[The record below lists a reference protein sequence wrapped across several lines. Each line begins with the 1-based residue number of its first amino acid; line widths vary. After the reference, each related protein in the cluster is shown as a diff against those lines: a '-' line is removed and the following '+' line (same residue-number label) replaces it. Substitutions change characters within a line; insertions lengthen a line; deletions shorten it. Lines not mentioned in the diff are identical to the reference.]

1 MKKTLLGT
9 ALLFALAQALPMDA
23 QKQVRLTFNRAGGT
37 AVSNV
42 TVKVTDESGNA
53 INGVTATLQSIK
65 QGTGTDADAAT
76 TDVALKSGGKLDT
89 HTEILCANYTN
100 KELDS
105 RFAEFTFKISGLSD
119 FSLNHSDLQIAS
131 MNGSGDFQYNNLPRK
146 CDVRVWN
153 NEDKST
159 LIASIDGI
167 VTDKNA
173 SKEDKVNPT
182 DKDTGK
188 DNTIDWEI
196 KASTTTPA
204 TTDQILVVRLAK
216 SSDNKGCFF
225 GLKQITL
232 YNGYRF
238 ATTATS
244 NIANVATFSASSP
257 VTFSSDATA
266 YIAINSDNKQVTLSP
281 LNGALAAGK
290 GAIVSK
296 ATTGDI
302 YAYVSTETTDS
313 RNNLLVGS
321 SDATKELT
329 DGNYYIFNKKDNDA
343 VFSPLDNAASTT
355 LAANKAA
362 LKTTTTGG
370 QALTLDFGSVTGINT
385 VTTAMPA
392 TNATFDLS
400 GRKVSGKLP
409 AGLYIKN
416 GKKLLIK

>member
-9 ALLFALAQALPMDA
+9 ALLLALAQALPMDA

-42 TVKVTDESGNA
+42 TVNVTDESGNA
-53 INGVTATLQSIK
+53 IDGVTATLQSIK
-65 QGTGTDADAAT
+65 QGTGTDANAAA
-76 TDVALKSGGKLDT
+76 TDVALLSGMELNT
-89 HTEILCANYTN
+89 HTEILCANYN
-100 KELDS
+100 NVKNS
-105 RFAEFTFKISGLSD
+105 FAEFTFKISGLSD
-119 FSLNHSDLQIAS
+119 FSLNHSDLQISA
-131 MNGSGDFQYNNLPRK
+131 MNLNGRFQNSKDQRY
-146 CDVRVWN
+146 CDVRVWG
-153 NEDKST
+153 NENKNT
-159 LIASIDGI
+159 LIASVDGI
-167 VTDKNA
+167 LADKLGG
-173 SKEDKVNPT
+173 SYTV
-182 DKDTGK
+182 

-196 KASTTTPA
+196 KGEA
-204 TTDQILVVRLAK
+204 TTQAATDQYLVVRMAK
-216 SSDNKGCFF
+216 SSNSNGCYF

-238 ATTATS
+238 ATTTTS
-244 NIANVATFSASSP
+244 NIDNVATFSASKP

-281 LNGALAAGK
+281 LNGALAAGQ

-302 YAYVSTETTDS
+302 YAYVSTEATDS
-313 RNNLLVGS
+313 RNNQLVGS
-321 SDATKELT
+321 GDATKELT
-329 DGNYYIFNKKDNDA
+329 DDNYYIFNKQGNDA
-343 VFSPLDNAASTT
+343 VFSPLDNAVSTT

>member
-65 QGTGTDADAAT
+65 QGTGTDADAAA
-76 TDVALKSGGKLDT
+76 TDVALKSGGKLNT
-89 HTEILCANYTN
+89 HTEILCANYN
-100 KELDS
+100 NNGLDS
-105 RFAEFTFKISGLSD
+105 RFAEFTFKISGLSN
-119 FSLNHSDLQIAS
+119 FSLNHSDLQIAA
-131 MNGSGDFQYNNLPRK
+131 MNSGGDFQYDPKSRK

-173 SKEDKVNPT
+173 SEESKQ
-182 DKDTGK
+182 TGK

-204 TTDQILVVRLAK
+204 TTEQILVVRLAK

-238 ATTATS
+238 ATTTTS
-244 NIANVATFSASSP
+244 NIDNVATFSASSP

-281 LNGALAAGK
+281 LNGALAAGQ

-302 YAYVSTETTDS
+302 YAYVSTEATDS
-313 RNNLLVGS
+313 RNNQLVGGG
-321 SDATKELT
+321 DYAMDLT
-329 DGNYYIFNKKDNDA
+329 DGNYYIFNKQGEDA
-343 VFSPLDNAASTT
+343 VFSPLNSTNTT

-362 LKTTTTGG
+362 LKTTTAGG

-385 VTTAMPA
+385 TATAMPA
-392 TNATFDLS
+392 TNAIFDLS

-416 GKKLLIK
+416 GKKFIIK

>member
-9 ALLFALAQALPMDA
+9 ALLLALAQALPMDA

-53 INGVTATLQSIK
+53 IDGVTATLQSIK
-65 QGTGTDADAAT
+65 QGTGTETSAAA
-76 TDVALKSGGKLDT
+76 TDVALLSGMELNT
-89 HTEILCANYTN
+89 HTEILCANYDN
-100 KELDS
+100 VKNS
-105 RFAEFTFKISGLSD
+105 FAEFTFKISGLNN
-119 FSLNHSDLQIAS
+119 FSLNHSDLQIAA
-131 MNGSGDFQYNNLPRK
+131 MNLYGRFQNSKDQRY
-146 CDVRVWN
+146 CDVRVWG
-153 NEDKST
+153 NENKST
-159 LIASIDGI
+159 LLASVDGI
-167 VTDKNA
+167 LVDKLGG
-173 SKEDKVNPT
+173 DYVR
-182 DKDTGK
+182 

-196 KASTTTPA
+196 KGNTTTPA
-204 TTDQILVVRLAK
+204 ATDQYIVVRMAK
-216 SSDNKGCFF
+216 SDRSQGCYF

-244 NIANVATFSASSP
+244 NIDNVATFSASNP

-281 LNGALAAGK
+281 LNGALAAGQ

-302 YAYVSTETTDS
+302 YAYVSTEATDS
-313 RNNLLVGS
+313 RNNQLVGS
-321 SDATKELT
+321 GDEATDLT
-329 DGNYYIFNKKDNDA
+329 DGNHYIFNLKDGAA
-343 VFSPLDNAASTT
+343 VFSPLDNAASTK

-385 VTTAMPA
+385 TTTAMPV

>member
-42 TVKVTDESGNA
+42 TVNVTDESGNA

-65 QGTGTDADAAT
+65 QGTGTDADAAA
-76 TDVALKSGGKLDT
+76 TDVALKSGGKLNT
-89 HTEILCANYTN
+89 HTEILCANYN
-100 KELDS
+100 NNGLDS
-105 RFAEFTFKISGLSD
+105 RFAEFTFKISGLSN
-119 FSLNHSDLQIAS
+119 FSLNHSDLQIAA
-131 MNGSGDFQYNNLPRK
+131 MNSGGDFQYDPKSRK

-173 SKEDKVNPT
+173 SEESKQ
-182 DKDTGK
+182 TGK

-204 TTDQILVVRLAK
+204 TTEQILVVRLAK

-238 ATTATS
+238 ATTTTS

-302 YAYVSTETTDS
+302 YAYVSAEATDS
-313 RNNLLVGS
+313 RNNQLVGS
-321 SDATKELT
+321 GDATKELT
-329 DGNYYIFNKKDNDA
+329 DGNYYIFNKQGEDA
-343 VFSPLDNAASTT
+343 VFSPLNNTNTT

-362 LKTTTTGG
+362 LKTTTIGG

-385 VTTAMPA
+385 ATTAMPA

-400 GRKVSGKLP
+400 GRKVSGNLP

>member
-42 TVKVTDESGNA
+42 TVNVTDESGNA

-76 TDVALKSGGKLDT
+76 TDVALLSGEQLNT
-89 HTEILCANYTN
+89 HTEILCANYSN
-100 KELDS
+100 VEKC
-105 RFAEFTFKISGLSD
+105 FAEFTFKISGLNN
-119 FSLNHSDLQIAS
+119 FSLNHSDLQISALQYQ
-131 MNGSGDFQYNNLPRK
+131 GKFQNSKDQRY
-146 CDVRVWN
+146 CDVRVWG
-153 NEDKST
+153 NENKST
-159 LIASIDGI
+159 LIASADGI
-167 VTDKNA
+167 LAVKLG
-173 SKEDKVNPT
+173 
-182 DKDTGK
+182 GK
-188 DNTIDWEI
+188 YEVDNTIDWEI
-196 KASTTTPA
+196 KGNTTTQA
-204 TTDQILVVRLAK
+204 TTDQYIVVRMAK
-216 SSDNKGCFF
+216 SDGSQGCYF

-244 NIANVATFSASSP
+244 NIDNVATFSASNP

-266 YIAINSDNKQVTLSP
+266 YIAINSNNTQVTLSP
-281 LNGALAAGK
+281 LNGALAAGQ

-302 YAYVSTETTDS
+302 YAYVSTEATDS
-313 RNNLLVGS
+313 RNNQLVGS
-321 SDATKELT
+321 GDATKELT
-329 DGNYYIFNKKDNDA
+329 DGNYYIFNKKGEDA
-343 VFSPLDNAASTT
+343 VFSPLDKSASTT

-362 LKTTTTGG
+362 LKTATPGG

-385 VTTAMPA
+385 ATTAMPA
-392 TNATFDLS
+392 TNTTFDLS
-400 GRKVSGKLP
+400 GRKVSGNLP

>member
-42 TVKVTDESGNA
+42 TVNVTDESGNA

-65 QGTGTDADAAT
+65 EGTGTDASAT
-76 TDVALKSGGKLDT
+76 ATNVALLSGMELNT
-89 HTEILCANYTN
+89 HTEILCANYKN
-100 KELDS
+100 VKNS
-105 RFAEFTFKISGLSD
+105 FAEFTFKISGLNN
-119 FSLNHSDLQIAS
+119 FSLNHSDLQIAA
-131 MNGSGDFQYNNLPRK
+131 MNLNGRFQNSKDQRY
-146 CDVRVWN
+146 CDVRVWG
-153 NEDKST
+153 NENKST

-167 VTDKNA
+167 LVDKLGG
-173 SKEDKVNPT
+173 SYTV
-182 DKDTGK
+182 

-196 KASTTTPA
+196 KGEA
-204 TTDQILVVRLAK
+204 TTQAATDQYLVVRMAK
-216 SSDNKGCFF
+216 SSNSNGCFF

-244 NIANVATFSASSP
+244 NIDNVATFSASSP

-266 YIAINSDNKQVTLSP
+266 YIAINSDNTQVTLSP
-281 LNGALAAGK
+281 LNGALAAGQ

-302 YAYVSTETTDS
+302 YAYVSTEATDS
-313 RNNLLVGS
+313 RNNQLVGS
-321 SDATKELT
+321 GDATKDLT
-329 DGNYYIFNKKDNDA
+329 DGNYYIFNKKGEEA
-343 VFSPLDNAASTT
+343 VFSPLNNTNTT

-370 QALTLDFGSVTGINT
+370 HALTLDFGSVTGINT
-385 VTTAMPA
+385 ATIAMPA

-400 GRKVSGKLP
+400 GRKVSGNLP

>member
-42 TVKVTDESGNA
+42 TVNVTDESGNA
-53 INGVTATLQSIK
+53 IDGVTATLQSIK
-65 QGTGTDADAAT
+65 QGTGTDANAAA
-76 TDVALKSGGKLDT
+76 TDVALLSGMELNT
-89 HTEILCANYTN
+89 HTEILCANYN
-100 KELDS
+100 NVKNS
-105 RFAEFTFKISGLSD
+105 FAEFTFKISGLSD
-119 FSLNHSDLQIAS
+119 FSLNHSDLQISA
-131 MNGSGDFQYNNLPRK
+131 MNLNGRFQNSKDQRY
-146 CDVRVWN
+146 CDVRVWG
-153 NEDKST
+153 NENKNT
-159 LIASIDGI
+159 LIASVDGI
-167 VTDKNA
+167 LADKLGG
-173 SKEDKVNPT
+173 SYTV
-182 DKDTGK
+182 

-196 KASTTTPA
+196 KGEA
-204 TTDQILVVRLAK
+204 TTQAATDQYLVVRMAK
-216 SSDNKGCFF
+216 SSNSNGCYF

-238 ATTATS
+238 ATTTTS
-244 NIANVATFSASSP
+244 NIANVATFSASNP

-281 LNGALAAGK
+281 LNGALAAGQ

-302 YAYVSTETTDS
+302 YAYVSTEATDS
-313 RNNLLVGS
+313 RNNQLVGGG
-321 SDATKELT
+321 DATKELT
-329 DGNYYIFNKKDNDA
+329 DGNYYIFNKKGDDA
-343 VFSPLDNAASTT
+343 VFSPLNNTSTT

-362 LKTTTTGG
+362 LKTATTGG

>member
-42 TVKVTDESGNA
+42 TVNVTDESGNA

-65 QGTGTDADAAT
+65 QGTGTDATAT
-76 TDVALKSGGKLDT
+76 ATDVALKSGEQLNK
-89 HTEILCANYTN
+89 HPEILCASYSNGKN
-100 KELDS
+100 A
-105 RFAEFTFKISGLSD
+105 FAEFTFKISGLSD
-119 FSLNHSDLQIAS
+119 FSLNHSDLQISA
-131 MNGSGDFQYNNLPRK
+131 MNKDGKFQNSKDERY
-146 CDVRVWN
+146 CDVRVWG
-153 NEDKST
+153 NENKRT
-159 LIASIDGI
+159 LIASVDGI
-167 VTDKNA
+167 LADKLGGNY
-173 SKEDKVNPT
+173 EV
-182 DKDTGK
+182 

-196 KASTTTPA
+196 KTTTTTQA
-204 TTDQILVVRLAK
+204 TTDQYIVVRMAK
-216 SSDNKGCFF
+216 NDRNTGCFF

-257 VTFSSDATA
+257 VTFSSNATA
-266 YIAINSDNKQVTLSP
+266 YIAINSNDTQVTLSP
-281 LNGALAAGK
+281 LNGALAAGQ

-302 YAYVSTETTDS
+302 YAYVSTEATDS
-313 RNNLLVGS
+313 RNNQLVGS
-321 SDATKELT
+321 GDATKELT
-329 DGNYYIFNKKDNDA
+329 DGNYYIFNKQGNDA
-343 VFSPLDNAASTT
+343 VFSPLDNAVSTT

>member
-53 INGVTATLQSIK
+53 IDGVTATLQSIK
-65 QGTGTDADAAT
+65 QGTGTNANAT
-76 TDVALKSGGKLDT
+76 ATDVALKSGGQLDT
-89 HTEILCANYTN
+89 HAEILCADYFNTTKDN
-100 KELDS
+100 S
-105 RFAEFTFKISGLSD
+105 FSEFTFKISGLSD
-119 FSLNHSDLQIAS
+119 FSLNHSDLQISALNS
-131 MNGSGDFQYNNLPRK
+131 SSKFQYNANNNRK
-146 CDVRVWN
+146 CDVRVWGD
-153 NEDKST
+153 ESKST
-159 LIASIDGI
+159 LITSIDGI
-167 VTDKNA
+167 AADQEA
-173 SKEDKVNPT
+173 SSET
-182 DKDTGK
+182 K

-196 KASTTTPA
+196 KGNTATQTTTN
-204 TTDQILVVRLAK
+204 QYLVVRLAR
-216 SSDNKGCFF
+216 STGSNGCYF

-244 NIANVATFSASSP
+244 NIDNVATFSASSP

-302 YAYVSTETTDS
+302 YAYVSTEATDS
-313 RNNLLVGS
+313 RNNQLVGS
-321 SDATKELT
+321 GDATKELT
-329 DGNYYIFNKKDNDA
+329 DGNYYILTSQAKRPYSRHSTNRPAPRLLPTRRLSKPLQLA
-343 VFSPLDNAASTT
+343 VRL
-355 LAANKAA
+355 
-362 LKTTTTGG
+362 
-370 QALTLDFGSVTGINT
+370 
-385 VTTAMPA
+385 
-392 TNATFDLS
+392 
-400 GRKVSGKLP
+400 
-409 AGLYIKN
+409 
-416 GKKLLIK
+416 

>member
-65 QGTGTDADAAT
+65 QGTGTDADAAA
-76 TDVALKSGGKLDT
+76 TDVALKSGGKLNT
-89 HTEILCANYTN
+89 HTEILCANYN
-100 KELDS
+100 NNGLDS
-105 RFAEFTFKISGLSD
+105 RFAEFTFKISGLSN
-119 FSLNHSDLQIAS
+119 FSLNHSDLQIAA
-131 MNGSGDFQYNNLPRK
+131 MNSGGDFQYDPKSRK

-173 SKEDKVNPT
+173 SEESKQ
-182 DKDTGK
+182 TGK

-196 KASTTTPA
+196 KANTTTP
-204 TTDQILVVRLAK
+204 TTTEQILVVRLAK

-238 ATTATS
+238 ATTTTS

-302 YAYVSTETTDS
+302 YAYVSTEATDS
-313 RNNLLVGS
+313 RNNQLVGS
-321 SDATKELT
+321 GDATKDLT
-329 DGNYYIFNKKDNDA
+329 DGNYYIFNKQGEEA
-343 VFSPLDNAASTT
+343 VFSPLKESASTT

-362 LKTTTTGG
+362 LKTATPGG

-385 VTTAMPA
+385 ATTAMPA

>member
-42 TVKVTDESGNA
+42 TVNVTDESGNA
-53 INGVTATLQSIK
+53 IDGVTATLQSIK
-65 QGTGTDADAAT
+65 QGTGTDANAT
-76 TDVALKSGGKLDT
+76 ATDVALKSGGQLDT
-89 HTEILCANYTN
+89 HSEVLCANYN
-100 KELDS
+100 NNGLDR

-119 FSLNHSDLQIAS
+119 FSLNHSDLQIAA
-131 MNGSGDFQYNNLPRK
+131 MNSGGNFQYNNLPRK
-146 CDVRVWN
+146 CDVRVWGD
-153 NEDKST
+153 EDKST
-159 LIASIDGI
+159 LIASTDGI
-167 VTDKNA
+167 ITDKNA
-173 SKEDKVNPT
+173 SNETV
-182 DKDTGK
+182 

-204 TTDQILVVRLAK
+204 TTDQYLVVRLAK

-238 ATTATS
+238 ATTTTS
-244 NIANVATFSASSP
+244 NIDNVATFSASSP

-266 YIAINSDNKQVTLSP
+266 YIAINSNDTQVTLSP
-281 LNGALAAGK
+281 LNGALAAGQ

-302 YAYVSTETTDS
+302 YAYVSTEATDS
-313 RNNLLVGS
+313 RNNQLVGS
-321 SDATKELT
+321 GDATKELT
-329 DGNYYIFNKKDNDA
+329 DGNYYIFNKQGEEA
-343 VFSPLDNAASTT
+343 VFSPLDKSASTT

-362 LKTTTTGG
+362 LKTATTGG

-400 GRKVSGKLP
+400 GRKVSGNLP

>member
-42 TVKVTDESGNA
+42 TVNVTDESGNA

-65 QGTGTDADAAT
+65 QGTGTDAGAT
-76 TDVALKSGGKLDT
+76 ATNVALKPGNQLDA
-89 HTEILCANYTN
+89 HTEILCADYNN
-100 KELDS
+100 NGLDS
-105 RFAEFTFKISGLSD
+105 RFAEFTFKISGLND
-119 FSLNHSDLQIAS
+119 FSLNHSDLQIAAL
-131 MNGSGDFQYNNLPRK
+131 NKGGNFQYDKGSRK

-173 SKEDKVNPT
+173 SNET
-182 DKDTGK
+182 K

-196 KASTTTPA
+196 KANTTTPA
-204 TTDQILVVRLAK
+204 TTEQILVVRLAK

-266 YIAINSDNKQVTLSP
+266 YIAINSNDTQVTLSP
-281 LNGALAAGK
+281 LNGALAAGQ

-302 YAYVSTETTDS
+302 YAYVSAETTDS
-313 RNNLLVGS
+313 RNNQLVGGG
-321 SDATKELT
+321 DATKELT
-329 DGNYYIFNKKDNDA
+329 DGNYYIFNKKGNDA
-343 VFSPLDNAASTT
+343 VFSPLNNTSTT

-362 LKTTTTGG
+362 LKTATPGG

-385 VTTAMPA
+385 TTTAMPA

>member
-42 TVKVTDESGNA
+42 TVNVTDESGNA

-76 TDVALKSGGKLDT
+76 TDVALLSGEQLNT
-89 HTEILCANYTN
+89 HTEILCANYSN
-100 KELDS
+100 VEKC
-105 RFAEFTFKISGLSD
+105 FAEFTFKISGLNN
-119 FSLNHSDLQIAS
+119 FSLNHSDLQISALQYQG
-131 MNGSGDFQYNNLPRK
+131 NFQNSKDQRY
-146 CDVRVWN
+146 CDVRVWG
-153 NEDKST
+153 NENKST
-159 LIASIDGI
+159 LIASADGI
-167 VTDKNA
+167 LAVKLG
-173 SKEDKVNPT
+173 
-182 DKDTGK
+182 GK
-188 DNTIDWEI
+188 YEVDNTIDWEI
-196 KASTTTPA
+196 KGNTTTQA
-204 TTDQILVVRLAK
+204 TTDQYIVVRMAK
-216 SSDNKGCFF
+216 SDRSQGCYF

-321 SDATKELT
+321 GDATKELT
-329 DGNYYIFNKKDNDA
+329 DGNYYIFNKQGDDA
-343 VFSPLDNAASTT
+343 VFSPLNNTASTT
-355 LAANKAA
+355 LAANKAV
-362 LKTTTTGG
+362 LKTATPGG

-400 GRKVSGKLP
+400 GRKVNGKLP

>member
-53 INGVTATLQSIK
+53 IDGVTATLQSIK
-65 QGTGTDADAAT
+65 QGTGTETSAAA
-76 TDVALKSGGKLDT
+76 TDVALLSGMELNT
-89 HTEILCANYTN
+89 HTEILCANYDN
-100 KELDS
+100 VKNS
-105 RFAEFTFKISGLSD
+105 FAEFTFKISGLNN
-119 FSLNHSDLQIAS
+119 FSLNHSDLQIAA
-131 MNGSGDFQYNNLPRK
+131 MNLYGRFQNSKGERY
-146 CDVRVWN
+146 CDVRVWG
-153 NEDKST
+153 NENKST
-159 LIASIDGI
+159 LIASTDGI
-167 VTDKNA
+167 LVDKLGG
-173 SKEDKVNPT
+173 SYTV
-182 DKDTGK
+182 

-196 KASTTTPA
+196 KGEA
-204 TTDQILVVRLAK
+204 TTQAATDQYLVVRMAK
-216 SSDNKGCFF
+216 SSNSNGCFF

-232 YNGYRF
+232 YNGYRI

-244 NIANVATFSASSP
+244 NIDNVATFSASNP

-266 YIAINSDNKQVTLSP
+266 YIAINSNDTRVTLSP
-281 LNGALAAGK
+281 LNGALAAGQ

-302 YAYVSTETTDS
+302 YAYVSTEATDS
-313 RNNLLVGS
+313 RNNQLVGGG
-321 SDATKELT
+321 DYNMDLT
-329 DGNYYIFNKKDNDA
+329 DGNYYIFNKQGNDA
-343 VFSPLDNAASTT
+343 VFSPLNNTSTT

-362 LKTTTTGG
+362 LKTATPGG

-385 VTTAMPA
+385 ATTAMPA

-400 GRKVSGKLP
+400 GRKASGKLP

>member
-1 MKKTLLGT
+1 MKKTLFGT
-9 ALLFALAQALPMDA
+9 AMLFALAQALPMDA

-53 INGVTATLQSIK
+53 IDGVTATLQSIK
-65 QGTGTDADAAT
+65 QGTGTNANAT
-76 TDVALKSGGKLDT
+76 ATDVALKSGGQLDT
-89 HTEILCANYTN
+89 HAEILCADYFNTTKDN
-100 KELDS
+100 S
-105 RFAEFTFKISGLSD
+105 FSEFTFKISGLSD
-119 FSLNHSDLQIAS
+119 FSLNHSDLQISALNS
-131 MNGSGDFQYNNLPRK
+131 SSKFQYNANNNRK
-146 CDVRVWN
+146 CDVRVWGD
-153 NEDKST
+153 ESKST
-159 LIASIDGI
+159 LITSIDGI
-167 VTDKNA
+167 AADQEA
-173 SKEDKVNPT
+173 SSET
-182 DKDTGK
+182 K

-196 KASTTTPA
+196 KGNTATQTTTN
-204 TTDQILVVRLAK
+204 QYLVVRLAR
-216 SSDNKGCFF
+216 STGSNGCYF

-232 YNGYRF
+232 YNGYRI

-244 NIANVATFSASSP
+244 NIDNVATFSASNP

-266 YIAINSDNKQVTLSP
+266 YIAINSNDTRVTLSP
-281 LNGALAAGK
+281 LNGALAAGQ

-313 RNNLLVGS
+313 RNNLLMGS
-321 SDATKELT
+321 GDEATDLT
-329 DGNYYIFNKKDNDA
+329 DGNYYIFNLKDGAA
-343 VFSPLDNAASTT
+343 VFSPLDNAASTK

-362 LKTTTTGG
+362 LKTTTAGG

-400 GRKVSGKLP
+400 GRNVSGKLP

>member
-9 ALLFALAQALPMDA
+9 ALLLALAQALPMDA

-42 TVKVTDESGNA
+42 TVNVTDESGNP
-53 INGVTATLQSIK
+53 IDGVTATLQSIK
-65 QGTGTDADAAT
+65 QGTGTDAGAT
-76 TDVALKSGGKLDT
+76 ATDVALKSGGKLDT
-89 HTEILCANYTN
+89 HTEILCANYN
-100 KELDS
+100 NSLQKS
-105 RFAEFTFKISGLSD
+105 FAEFTFKISGLSD
-119 FSLNHSDLQIAS
+119 FSLNHSDLQIAA

-173 SKEDKVNPT
+173 SEESKGI
-182 DKDTGK
+182 GK

-196 KASTTTPA
+196 KANTTTPA
-204 TTDQILVVRLAK
+204 TTEQILVVRLAK

-244 NIANVATFSASSP
+244 NIDNVATFSASSP

-281 LNGALAAGK
+281 LNGALAAK
-290 GAIVSK
+290 QGAIVSK

-302 YAYVSTETTDS
+302 YAYVSTEATDS
-313 RNNLLVGS
+313 RNNQLVGGGD
-321 SDATKELT
+321 DAMDLT
-329 DGNYYIFNKKDNDA
+329 DGNYYIFNKKGEDA
-343 VFSPLDNAASTT
+343 VFSPLNKTANTK

-362 LKTTTTGG
+362 LKTATTGV

-385 VTTAMPA
+385 TTTAMPA

-416 GKKLLIK
+416 GKKFIIK

>member
-76 TDVALKSGGKLDT
+76 TDVALKSGGQLDT
-89 HTEILCANYTN
+89 HSEVLCANYN
-100 KELDS
+100 NNGLDR

-119 FSLNHSDLQIAS
+119 FSLNHSDLQIAA
-131 MNGSGDFQYNNLPRK
+131 MNSGGNFQYNNLPRK
-146 CDVRVWN
+146 CDVRVWGD
-153 NEDKST
+153 EDKST
-159 LIASIDGI
+159 LIASTDGI

-173 SKEDKVNPT
+173 SNETV
-182 DKDTGK
+182 

-204 TTDQILVVRLAK
+204 TTEQILVVRLAK

-238 ATTATS
+238 ATTTTS
-244 NIANVATFSASSP
+244 NIDNVATFSASSP

-281 LNGALAAGK
+281 LNGALAAGQ

-302 YAYVSTETTDS
+302 YAYVSTEATDS

-321 SDATKELT
+321 GDATKELT
-329 DGNYYIFNKKDNDA
+329 DGNYYIFNKQGEEA
-343 VFSPLDNAASTT
+343 VFSPLSNTASTT
-355 LAANKAA
+355 LAANKAV
-362 LKTTTTGG
+362 LKTATPGG

-385 VTTAMPA
+385 ATTAMPA

-416 GKKLLIK
+416 GKKFIIK

>member
-65 QGTGTDADAAT
+65 QGTGTDADAAA
-76 TDVALKSGGKLDT
+76 TDVALKSGEQLNK
-89 HTEILCANYTN
+89 HPEILCASYSNGKN
-100 KELDS
+100 A
-105 RFAEFTFKISGLSD
+105 FAEFTFKISGLSD
-119 FSLNHSDLQIAS
+119 FSLNHSDLQISA
-131 MNGSGDFQYNNLPRK
+131 MNKDGKFQNSKDERY
-146 CDVRVWN
+146 CDVRVWG
-153 NEDKST
+153 NENKRT
-159 LIASIDGI
+159 LIASVDGI
-167 VTDKNA
+167 LADKLGGNY
-173 SKEDKVNPT
+173 EV
-182 DKDTGK
+182 

-196 KASTTTPA
+196 KTTTTTQA
-204 TTDQILVVRLAK
+204 TTDQYIVVRMAK
-216 SSDNKGCFF
+216 NDRNTGCFF

-281 LNGALAAGK
+281 LNGALAAGQ

-302 YAYVSTETTDS
+302 YAYVSTEATDS
-313 RNNLLVGS
+313 RNNQLVGGG
-321 SDATKELT
+321 DATKELT
-329 DGNYYIFNKKDNDA
+329 DGNYYIFNKKGDDA
-343 VFSPLDNAASTT
+343 VFSPLNNTSTT

-362 LKTTTTGG
+362 LKTATPGG

-385 VTTAMPA
+385 ATTAMPA

>member
-65 QGTGTDADAAT
+65 QGTGTDATAAA
-76 TDVALKSGGKLDT
+76 TDVALKSGAQLDT
-89 HTEILCANYTN
+89 HPEILCASYNN
-100 KELDS
+100 ALNS
-105 RFAEFTFKISGLSD
+105 SFAEFTFKISGLSD
-119 FSLNHSDLQIAS
+119 FSLNHSDLQIAAL
-131 MNGSGDFQYNNLPRK
+131 NGGGSFQYNNLPRK
-146 CDVRVWN
+146 CDVRVWGD
-153 NEDKST
+153 EDKNT
-159 LIASIDGI
+159 LIASTDGI

-173 SKEDKVNPT
+173 SNETV
-182 DKDTGK
+182 

-204 TTDQILVVRLAK
+204 TTEQILVVRLAK

-238 ATTATS
+238 ATTTTS

-321 SDATKELT
+321 GDATKELT

-343 VFSPLDNAASTT
+343 VFSPLNNTSTT

-362 LKTTTTGG
+362 LKTATPGG

-385 VTTAMPA
+385 ATTAMSA

>member
-42 TVKVTDESGNA
+42 TVNVTDESGNA
-53 INGVTATLQSIK
+53 IDGVTATLQSIK
-65 QGTGTDADAAT
+65 QGTGTDANAT
-76 TDVALKSGGKLDT
+76 ATDVALKSGGQLDT
-89 HTEILCANYTN
+89 HLEILCASYNN
-100 KELDS
+100 DLNS
-105 RFAEFTFKISGLSD
+105 SFAEFTFKISGLSN
-119 FSLNHSDLQIAS
+119 FSLNHSDLQIAA
-131 MNGSGDFQYNNLPRK
+131 MNRSGDFQYDPKSRK

-173 SKEDKVNPT
+173 SEESKQ
-182 DKDTGK
+182 TGK

-204 TTDQILVVRLAK
+204 TTEQILVVRLAK

-238 ATTATS
+238 ATTTTS
-244 NIANVATFSASSP
+244 NIDNVATFSASSP

-266 YIAINSDNKQVTLSP
+266 YIAINSNDTQVTLSP
-281 LNGALAAGK
+281 LNGALAAGQ

-302 YAYVSTETTDS
+302 YAYVSTEATDS
-313 RNNLLVGS
+313 RNNQLVGGG
-321 SDATKELT
+321 DATKELT
-329 DGNYYIFNKKDNDA
+329 DGNYYIFNKKGDDA
-343 VFSPLDNAASTT
+343 VFSPLNNTSTT

-362 LKTTTTGG
+362 LKTATPGG

-385 VTTAMPA
+385 ATTAMPA

-400 GRKVSGKLP
+400 GRKVSGNLP

>member
-42 TVKVTDESGNA
+42 TVNVTDESGNA

-65 QGTGTDADAAT
+65 QGTGTDANAT
-76 TDVALKSGGKLDT
+76 ATDVALKSGGQLDT
-89 HTEILCANYTN
+89 HSEVLCANYN
-100 KELDS
+100 NNGLDR

-119 FSLNHSDLQIAS
+119 FSLNHSDLQIAA
-131 MNGSGDFQYNNLPRK
+131 MNSGGNFQYDPKSRK

-173 SKEDKVNPT
+173 SNETV
-182 DKDTGK
+182 

-204 TTDQILVVRLAK
+204 TTDQYLVVRLAK

-238 ATTATS
+238 ATTTTS
-244 NIANVATFSASSP
+244 NIDNVATFSASSP

-266 YIAINSDNKQVTLSP
+266 YIAINSNDTQVTLSP
-281 LNGALAAGK
+281 LNGALAAGQ

-302 YAYVSTETTDS
+302 YAYVSTEATDS
-313 RNNLLVGS
+313 RNNQLVGS
-321 SDATKELT
+321 GDATKELT
-329 DGNYYIFNKKDNDA
+329 DGNYYIFNKQGNDA
-343 VFSPLDNAASTT
+343 VFSPLNNTNTT

-362 LKTTTTGG
+362 LKTTTPGG

-400 GRKVSGKLP
+400 GRKASGKLP

>member
-1 MKKTLLGT
+1 
-9 ALLFALAQALPMDA
+9 MDA

-65 QGTGTDADAAT
+65 QGTGTDASAAA

-89 HTEILCANYTN
+89 HTEILCANYN
-100 KELDS
+100 NSLQKS
-105 RFAEFTFKISGLSD
+105 FAEFTFKISGLSD
-119 FSLNHSDLQIAS
+119 FSLNHSDLQIAA

-173 SKEDKVNPT
+173 SEESKGI
-182 DKDTGK
+182 GK

-196 KASTTTPA
+196 KANTTTPA
-204 TTDQILVVRLAK
+204 TTEQILVVRMAK
-216 SSDNKGCFF
+216 SSDNKGCYF

-244 NIANVATFSASSP
+244 NIDNVATFSASNP

-266 YIAINSDNKQVTLSP
+266 YIAINSNDTQVTLSP
-281 LNGALAAGK
+281 LNGALAAGQ

-302 YAYVSTETTDS
+302 YAYVSTEATDK
-313 RNNLLVGS
+313 RNNQLVGS
-321 SDATKELT
+321 GDATKELT
-329 DGNYYIFNKKDNDA
+329 DDNYYIFNKKGDDA
-343 VFSPLDNAASTT
+343 VFSPLNNTNTT

-362 LKTTTTGG
+362 LKTTTAGG

-385 VTTAMPA
+385 ATTAMSA

-400 GRKVSGKLP
+400 GRKASGKLP

>member
-65 QGTGTDADAAT
+65 QGTGTDANAT
-76 TDVALKSGGKLDT
+76 ATDVALKSGGKLDT
-89 HTEILCANYTN
+89 HSEILCANYN
-100 KELDS
+100 NALNS
-105 RFAEFTFKISGLSD
+105 SFAEFTFKISGLSN
-119 FSLNHSDLQIAS
+119 FSLNHSDLQISA
-131 MNGSGDFQYNNLPRK
+131 MNGGGDFQYNNLPRK

-153 NEDKST
+153 NEGKST

-173 SKEDKVNPT
+173 SEESKGSK
-182 DKDTGK
+182 TGK

-204 TTDQILVVRLAK
+204 TTEQILVVRLAK

-238 ATTATS
+238 ATTTTS
-244 NIANVATFSASSP
+244 NIDNVATFSASSP

-266 YIAINSDNKQVTLSP
+266 YIAINSNDTQVTLSP
-281 LNGALAAGK
+281 LNGALAAGQ

-302 YAYVSTETTDS
+302 YAYVSAEATDS
-313 RNNLLVGS
+313 RNNQLVGS
-321 SDATKELT
+321 GDATKELT
-329 DGNYYIFNKKDNDA
+329 DGNYYIFNKPGEEA
-343 VFSPLDNAASTT
+343 VFSPLSNTNT
-355 LAANKAA
+355 KLAANKAA
-362 LKTTTTGG
+362 LKTTTVGG

-385 VTTAMPA
+385 ATTAMSA

-400 GRKVSGKLP
+400 GRKASGKLP

>member
-42 TVKVTDESGNA
+42 TVNVTDESGNA
-53 INGVTATLQSIK
+53 IDGVTATLQSIK
-65 QGTGTDADAAT
+65 QGTGTDATAT
-76 TDVALKSGGKLDT
+76 ATDVALKSGEQLNK
-89 HTEILCANYTN
+89 HPEILCASYSNGKN
-100 KELDS
+100 A
-105 RFAEFTFKISGLSD
+105 FAEFTFKISGLSD
-119 FSLNHSDLQIAS
+119 FSLNHSDLQISA
-131 MNGSGDFQYNNLPRK
+131 MNKDGKFQNSKDERY
-146 CDVRVWN
+146 CDVRVWG
-153 NEDKST
+153 NENKRT
-159 LIASIDGI
+159 LIASVDGI
-167 VTDKNA
+167 LADKLGGNY
-173 SKEDKVNPT
+173 EV
-182 DKDTGK
+182 

-196 KASTTTPA
+196 KTTTTTQA
-204 TTDQILVVRLAK
+204 TTDQYIVVRMAK
-216 SSDNKGCFF
+216 NDRNTGCFF

-244 NIANVATFSASSP
+244 NIDNVATFSASSP

-266 YIAINSDNKQVTLSP
+266 YIAINSNNTQVTLSP

-321 SDATKELT
+321 GDATKELT

-362 LKTTTTGG
+362 LKTATPGG

-385 VTTAMPA
+385 ATTAMPA

>member
-9 ALLFALAQALPMDA
+9 ALLLALAQALPMDA

-65 QGTGTDADAAT
+65 QGTGTEAGAAA
-76 TDVALKSGGKLDT
+76 TDVALNSGNELNT
-89 HTEILCANYTN
+89 HPEILCANYSN
-100 KELDS
+100 GKNS
-105 RFAEFTFKISGLSD
+105 FAEFTFKISGLSD
-119 FSLNHSDLQIAS
+119 FSLNHSDLQIAA
-131 MNGSGDFQYNNLPRK
+131 MNLNGRFQNSKGERY
-146 CDVRVWN
+146 CDVRVWG
-153 NEDKST
+153 NENKST
-159 LIASIDGI
+159 LIASTDGI
-167 VTDKNA
+167 LVDKLGG
-173 SKEDKVNPT
+173 SYTV
-182 DKDTGK
+182 

-196 KASTTTPA
+196 KGEA
-204 TTDQILVVRLAK
+204 TTQAATDQYLVVRMAK
-216 SSDNKGCFF
+216 SSNSNGCFF

-244 NIANVATFSASSP
+244 NIDNVATFSASSP

-266 YIAINSDNKQVTLSP
+266 YIAINSDNTQVTLSP
-281 LNGALAAGK
+281 LNGALAAGQ

-302 YAYVSTETTDS
+302 YAYVSTEATDS
-313 RNNLLVGS
+313 RNKQLVGS
-321 SDATKELT
+321 GDATKELT
-329 DGNYYIFNKKDNDA
+329 DGNYYIFNKPGEEA
-343 VFSPLDNAASTT
+343 VFSPLDKSASTT

-362 LKTTTTGG
+362 LKTATTGG

>member
-37 AVSNV
+37 AVSDV

-65 QGTGTDADAAT
+65 QGTGTEAGAAA
-76 TDVALKSGGKLDT
+76 TDVALNSGNELNT
-89 HTEILCANYTN
+89 HPEILCANYSN
-100 KELDS
+100 GKNS
-105 RFAEFTFKISGLSD
+105 FAEFTFKISGLSD
-119 FSLNHSDLQIAS
+119 FSLNHSDLQIAA
-131 MNGSGDFQYNNLPRK
+131 MNLNGRFQNSKGERY
-146 CDVRVWN
+146 CDVRVWG
-153 NEDKST
+153 NENKST
-159 LIASIDGI
+159 LIASTDGI
-167 VTDKNA
+167 LVDKLGG
-173 SKEDKVNPT
+173 SYTV
-182 DKDTGK
+182 

-196 KASTTTPA
+196 KGEA
-204 TTDQILVVRLAK
+204 TTQAATDQYLVVRMAK
-216 SSDNKGCFF
+216 SSNSNGCFF

-244 NIANVATFSASSP
+244 NIDNVATFSASSP

-266 YIAINSDNKQVTLSP
+266 YIAINSDNTQVTLSP
-281 LNGALAAGK
+281 LNGALAAGQ

-302 YAYVSTETTDS
+302 YAYVSAETTDS
-313 RNNLLVGS
+313 RNNQLVGGG
-321 SDATKELT
+321 DATKELT
-329 DGNYYIFNKKDNDA
+329 DGNYYIFNKQGNDA
-343 VFSPLDNAASTT
+343 VFSPLDNAVSTT

-385 VTTAMPA
+385 ATTAMPA

-400 GRKVSGKLP
+400 GRKVNGKLP

>member
-42 TVKVTDESGNA
+42 TVNVTDESGNA

-65 QGTGTDADAAT
+65 QGTGTDADAAA
-76 TDVALKSGGKLDT
+76 TDVALKSGGKLNT
-89 HTEILCANYTN
+89 HTEILCANYN
-100 KELDS
+100 NNGLDS
-105 RFAEFTFKISGLSD
+105 RFAEFTFKISGLSN
-119 FSLNHSDLQIAS
+119 FSLNHSDLQIAA
-131 MNGSGDFQYNNLPRK
+131 MNSGGDFQYDPKSRK

-173 SKEDKVNPT
+173 SEESKQ
-182 DKDTGK
+182 TGK

-204 TTDQILVVRLAK
+204 TTEQILVVRLAK

-238 ATTATS
+238 ATTTTS

-302 YAYVSTETTDS
+302 YAYVSTEATDS
-313 RNNLLVGS
+313 RNNQLVGS
-321 SDATKELT
+321 GDATKDLT
-329 DGNYYIFNKKDNDA
+329 DGNYYIFNKQGEEA
-343 VFSPLDNAASTT
+343 VFSPLKESASTT
-355 LAANKAA
+355 LAANKAV
-362 LKTTTTGG
+362 LKTATPSG

-385 VTTAMPA
+385 ATTAMPA

>member
-9 ALLFALAQALPMDA
+9 ALLLALAQALPMDA

-53 INGVTATLQSIK
+53 IDGVTATLQSIK
-65 QGTGTDADAAT
+65 QGTGTETSAAA
-76 TDVALKSGGKLDT
+76 TDVALLSGMELNT
-89 HTEILCANYTN
+89 HTEILCANYDN
-100 KELDS
+100 VKNS
-105 RFAEFTFKISGLSD
+105 FAEFTFKISGLNN
-119 FSLNHSDLQIAS
+119 FSLNHSDLQIAA
-131 MNGSGDFQYNNLPRK
+131 MNLYGRFQNSKDQRY
-146 CDVRVWN
+146 CDVRVWG
-153 NEDKST
+153 NENKST
-159 LIASIDGI
+159 LLASVDGI
-167 VTDKNA
+167 LVDKLGG
-173 SKEDKVNPT
+173 DYVR
-182 DKDTGK
+182 

-196 KASTTTPA
+196 KGNTTTPA
-204 TTDQILVVRLAK
+204 ATDQYIVVRMAK
-216 SSDNKGCFF
+216 SDRSQGCYF

-238 ATTATS
+238 ATTTTS

-321 SDATKELT
+321 GDATKELT

-362 LKTTTTGG
+362 LKTATPGG

-385 VTTAMPA
+385 ATTAMPA

>member
-9 ALLFALAQALPMDA
+9 ALLLALAQALPMDA

-53 INGVTATLQSIK
+53 IDGVTATLQSIK
-65 QGTGTDADAAT
+65 QGTGTETSAAA
-76 TDVALKSGGKLDT
+76 TDVALLSGMELNT
-89 HTEILCANYTN
+89 HTEILCANYDN
-100 KELDS
+100 VKNS
-105 RFAEFTFKISGLSD
+105 FAEFTFKISGLNN
-119 FSLNHSDLQIAS
+119 FSLNHSDLQIAA
-131 MNGSGDFQYNNLPRK
+131 MNLYGRFQNSKDQRY
-146 CDVRVWN
+146 CDVRVWG
-153 NEDKST
+153 NENKST
-159 LIASIDGI
+159 LLASVDGI
-167 VTDKNA
+167 LVDKLGG
-173 SKEDKVNPT
+173 DYVR
-182 DKDTGK
+182 

-196 KASTTTPA
+196 KGNTTTPA
-204 TTDQILVVRLAK
+204 ATDQYIVVRMAK
-216 SSDNKGCFF
+216 SDRSQGCYF

-244 NIANVATFSASSP
+244 NIDNVATFSASNP

-266 YIAINSDNKQVTLSP
+266 YIAINSNNTQVTLSP
-281 LNGALAAGK
+281 LNGALAAGQ

-302 YAYVSTETTDS
+302 YAYVSTEATDS
-313 RNNLLVGS
+313 RNNQLVGS
-321 SDATKELT
+321 GDATKELT
-329 DGNYYIFNKKDNDA
+329 DGNYYIFNKQGDDA
-343 VFSPLDNAASTT
+343 VFSPLNNTASTT
-355 LAANKAA
+355 LAANKAV
-362 LKTTTTGG
+362 LKTATPGG
-370 QALTLDFGSVTGINT
+370 QALTLDFDSVTGINT
-385 VTTAMPA
+385 ATTAMPA

-416 GKKLLIK
+416 GKKFIIK

>member
-42 TVKVTDESGNA
+42 TVKVTDESGNT

-65 QGTGTDADAAT
+65 QGTGTDASAAA
-76 TDVALKSGGKLDT
+76 TDVALKSGYQLDT
-89 HTEILCANYTN
+89 HTEILCASYSNVKN
-100 KELDS
+100 C
-105 RFAEFTFKISGLSD
+105 FAEFTFKISGLSN
-119 FSLNHSDLQIAS
+119 FSLNHSDLQIAA
-131 MNGSGDFQYNNLPRK
+131 MNGQGKFQNSKGERY
-146 CDVRVWN
+146 CDVRVWG
-153 NEDKST
+153 NENKST

-167 VTDKNA
+167 LADKLGGDY
-173 SKEDKVNPT
+173 ER
-182 DKDTGK
+182 

-196 KASTTTPA
+196 KGNTTTPA
-204 TTDQILVVRLAK
+204 TTDQYIVVRMAK
-216 SSDNKGCFF
+216 NDQNPGCFF

-244 NIANVATFSASSP
+244 NIDNVATFSASSP

-266 YIAINSDNKQVTLSP
+266 YIAINSNNTQVTLSP
-281 LNGALAAGK
+281 LNGALAAGQ

-302 YAYVSTETTDS
+302 YAYVSTEATDS
-313 RNNLLVGS
+313 RNNQLVGGG
-321 SDATKELT
+321 DYAMELT
-329 DGNYYIFNKKDNDA
+329 DGNYYIFNKKVDEEA
-343 VFSPLDNAASTT
+343 IFSPLDKAAGIK

-362 LKTTTTGG
+362 LKTATTGV

-385 VTTAMPA
+385 TTTAMPA

-416 GKKLLIK
+416 GKKFLIK

>member
-53 INGVTATLQSIK
+53 IDGVTATLQSIK
-65 QGTGTDADAAT
+65 QGTGTNANAT
-76 TDVALKSGGKLDT
+76 ATDVALKSGGQLDT
-89 HTEILCANYTN
+89 HAEILCADYFNTTKDN
-100 KELDS
+100 S
-105 RFAEFTFKISGLSD
+105 FSEFTFKISGLSD
-119 FSLNHSDLQIAS
+119 FSLNHSDLQISALNS
-131 MNGSGDFQYNNLPRK
+131 SSKFQYNANNNRK
-146 CDVRVWN
+146 CDVRVWGD
-153 NEDKST
+153 ESKST
-159 LIASIDGI
+159 LITSIDGI
-167 VTDKNA
+167 AADQEA
-173 SKEDKVNPT
+173 SSET
-182 DKDTGK
+182 K

-196 KASTTTPA
+196 KGNTATQTTTN
-204 TTDQILVVRLAK
+204 QYLVVRLAR
-216 SSDNKGCFF
+216 STGSNGCYF

-244 NIANVATFSASSP
+244 NIDNVATFSASSP

-321 SDATKELT
+321 GDATKELT

-362 LKTTTTGG
+362 LKTATPGG

-385 VTTAMPA
+385 ATTAMPA

>member
-42 TVKVTDESGNA
+42 TVNVTDESGNA

-65 QGTGTDADAAT
+65 QGTGTDAGAT
-76 TDVALKSGGKLDT
+76 ATDVALNSGNELNT
-89 HTEILCANYTN
+89 HPEILCANYSN
-100 KELDS
+100 GKNS
-105 RFAEFTFKISGLSD
+105 FAEFTFKISGLSD
-119 FSLNHSDLQIAS
+119 FRLNHSDLQIAA
-131 MNGSGDFQYNNLPRK
+131 MNLNGRFQNSKGERY
-146 CDVRVWN
+146 CDVRVWG
-153 NEDKST
+153 NENKST
-159 LIASIDGI
+159 LIASTDGI
-167 VTDKNA
+167 LVDKLGG
-173 SKEDKVNPT
+173 SYTV
-182 DKDTGK
+182 

-196 KASTTTPA
+196 KGEA
-204 TTDQILVVRLAK
+204 TTQAATDQYLVVRMAK
-216 SSDNKGCFF
+216 SSNSNGCFF

-238 ATTATS
+238 ATTTTS
-244 NIANVATFSASSP
+244 NIDNVATFSASSP

-266 YIAINSDNKQVTLSP
+266 YIAINSNDTQVTLSP
-281 LNGALAAGK
+281 LNGALAAGQ

-302 YAYVSTETTDS
+302 YAYVSAEATDS
-313 RNNLLVGS
+313 RNNQLVGS
-321 SDATKELT
+321 GDATKELT
-329 DGNYYIFNKKDNDA
+329 DGNYYIFNKQGEDA
-343 VFSPLDNAASTT
+343 VFSPLNNTNTT

-362 LKTTTTGG
+362 LKTTTIGG

-385 VTTAMPA
+385 ATTAMSA

>member
-23 QKQVRLTFNRAGGT
+23 QKQVRLTFNRASGT

-53 INGVTATLQSIK
+53 IDGVTATLQSIK
-65 QGTGTDADAAT
+65 QGIGTDANAT
-76 TDVALKSGGKLDT
+76 ATDVALKSGGKLDT
-89 HTEILCANYTN
+89 HTEILCANYN
-100 KELDS
+100 NSVQKS
-105 RFAEFTFKISGLSD
+105 FAEFTFKISGLSD
-119 FSLNHSDLQIAS
+119 FSLNHSDLQIAA

-146 CDVRVWN
+146 CDVRVWGD
-153 NEDKST
+153 EDKST
-159 LIASIDGI
+159 LIASTDGI

-173 SKEDKVNPT
+173 SNETV
-182 DKDTGK
+182 

-204 TTDQILVVRLAK
+204 TTDQYLVVRLAK

-238 ATTATS
+238 ATTTTS

-281 LNGALAAGK
+281 LNGALAAGQ

-302 YAYVSTETTDS
+302 YAYVSTEATDS
-313 RNNLLVGS
+313 RNNQLVGS
-321 SDATKELT
+321 GDATKELT

-362 LKTTTTGG
+362 LKTATPGG

-385 VTTAMPA
+385 ATTAMPA

-400 GRKVSGKLP
+400 GRKASGKLP

>member
-65 QGTGTDADAAT
+65 QGTGTDATAAA
-76 TDVALKSGGKLDT
+76 TDVALKSGAQLDT
-89 HTEILCANYTN
+89 HPEILCASYNN
-100 KELDS
+100 ALS
-105 RFAEFTFKISGLSD
+105 SFAEFTFKISGLSD
-119 FSLNHSDLQIAS
+119 FSLNHSDLQIAAL
-131 MNGSGDFQYNNLPRK
+131 NGGGSFQYNNLPRK
-146 CDVRVWN
+146 CDVRVWGD
-153 NEDKST
+153 EDKNT
-159 LIASIDGI
+159 LIASTDGI

-173 SKEDKVNPT
+173 SNETV
-182 DKDTGK
+182 

-204 TTDQILVVRLAK
+204 TTEQILVVRLAK

-238 ATTATS
+238 ATTTTS

-321 SDATKELT
+321 GDATKELT

-343 VFSPLDNAASTT
+343 VFSPLNNTSTT

-362 LKTTTTGG
+362 LKTATTGG

-385 VTTAMPA
+385 TTTAMPA

>member
-9 ALLFALAQALPMDA
+9 ALLLALAQALPMDA

-42 TVKVTDESGNA
+42 TVNVTDESGNA

-65 QGTGTDADAAT
+65 QGTGTDASAAA
-76 TDVALKSGGKLDT
+76 TDVALLSGEQLNT
-89 HTEILCANYTN
+89 HTEILCANYSN
-100 KELDS
+100 VEKC
-105 RFAEFTFKISGLSD
+105 FAEFTFKISGLNN
-119 FSLNHSDLQIAS
+119 FSLNHSDLQISALQYQ
-131 MNGSGDFQYNNLPRK
+131 GKFQNSKDQRY
-146 CDVRVWN
+146 CDVRVWG
-153 NEDKST
+153 NEIKST
-159 LIASIDGI
+159 LIASADGI
-167 VTDKNA
+167 LAVKLG
-173 SKEDKVNPT
+173 
-182 DKDTGK
+182 GK
-188 DNTIDWEI
+188 YEVDNTVDWEI
-196 KASTTTPA
+196 KGNTTTQA
-204 TTDQILVVRLAK
+204 TTDQYIVVRMAK
-216 SSDNKGCFF
+216 SDGSQGCYF

-238 ATTATS
+238 ATTTTS
-244 NIANVATFSASSP
+244 NIDNVATFSASKP

-266 YIAINSDNKQVTLSP
+266 YIAINSNDTQVTLSP
-281 LNGALAAGK
+281 LNGALAAGQ

-321 SDATKELT
+321 GDATKELT

-362 LKTTTTGG
+362 LKTATPGG

-385 VTTAMPA
+385 ATTAMPA

>member
-42 TVKVTDESGNA
+42 TVNVTDESGNA
-53 INGVTATLQSIK
+53 IDGVTATLQSIK
-65 QGTGTDADAAT
+65 QGTGTDANAT
-76 TDVALKSGGKLDT
+76 ATDVALKSGEQLNT
-89 HTEILCANYTN
+89 HTEILCASYNN
-100 KELDS
+100 GKNC
-105 RFAEFTFKISGLSD
+105 FAEFTFKISGLSN
-119 FSLNHSDLQIAS
+119 FSLNHSDLQIAA
-131 MNGSGDFQYNNLPRK
+131 MNGQGKFQNSKGERY
-146 CDVRVWN
+146 CDVRVWG
-153 NEDKST
+153 NENKST
-159 LIASIDGI
+159 LIASADGI
-167 VTDKNA
+167 LADKLGGDY
-173 SKEDKVNPT
+173 ER
-182 DKDTGK
+182 

-196 KASTTTPA
+196 KGNTTTPA
-204 TTDQILVVRLAK
+204 TTDQYIVVRMAK
-216 SSDNKGCFF
+216 NDQNPGCFF

-244 NIANVATFSASSP
+244 NIDNVATFSASSP

-281 LNGALAAGK
+281 LNGALAAGQ

-302 YAYVSTETTDS
+302 YAYVSTEATDS
-313 RNNLLVGS
+313 RNNQLVGS
-321 SDATKELT
+321 GDATKELT
-329 DGNYYIFNKKDNDA
+329 DGNYYIFNKPGEEA
-343 VFSPLDNAASTT
+343 VFSPLDKSASTT

-362 LKTTTTGG
+362 LKTATLGG

-385 VTTAMPA
+385 ATTAMPA

-400 GRKVSGKLP
+400 GHKVSGKLP

>member
-9 ALLFALAQALPMDA
+9 ALLLALAQALPMDA

-42 TVKVTDESGNA
+42 TVKVTDKSGNA
-53 INGVTATLQSIK
+53 IDGVTATLQSIK
-65 QGTGTDADAAT
+65 QGTGTETSAAA
-76 TDVALKSGGKLDT
+76 TDVALLSGMELNT
-89 HTEILCANYTN
+89 HTEILCANYDN
-100 KELDS
+100 VKNS
-105 RFAEFTFKISGLSD
+105 FAEFTFKISGLNN
-119 FSLNHSDLQIAS
+119 FSLNHSDLQIAA
-131 MNGSGDFQYNNLPRK
+131 MNLYGRFQNSKDQRY
-146 CDVRVWN
+146 CDVRVWG
-153 NEDKST
+153 NENKST
-159 LIASIDGI
+159 LLASVDGI
-167 VTDKNA
+167 LVDKLGG
-173 SKEDKVNPT
+173 DYVR
-182 DKDTGK
+182 

-196 KASTTTPA
+196 KGNTTTPA
-204 TTDQILVVRLAK
+204 ATDQYIVVRMAK
-216 SSDNKGCFF
+216 SDRSQGCYF

-244 NIANVATFSASSP
+244 NIDNVATFSASKP

-266 YIAINSDNKQVTLSP
+266 YIAINSNNTQVTLSP
-281 LNGALAAGK
+281 LNGALAAGQ

-302 YAYVSTETTDS
+302 YAYVSAETTDS
-313 RNNLLVGS
+313 RNNQLVGGG
-321 SDATKELT
+321 DATKELT
-329 DGNYYIFNKKDNDA
+329 DGNYYIFNKKGDDA
-343 VFSPLDNAASTT
+343 VFSPLNNTSTT

-362 LKTTTTGG
+362 LKTATPGG

-385 VTTAMPA
+385 ATTAMPA

>member
-37 AVSNV
+37 AVSDV

-53 INGVTATLQSIK
+53 IDGVTATLQSIK
-65 QGTGTDADAAT
+65 QGTGTDANAT
-76 TDVALKSGGKLDT
+76 ATDVALKSGGQLDT
-89 HTEILCANYTN
+89 HLEILCASYNN
-100 KELDS
+100 DLNS
-105 RFAEFTFKISGLSD
+105 SFAEFTFKISGLSK
-119 FSLNHSDLQIAS
+119 FSLNHSDLQISAL
-131 MNGSGDFQYNNLPRK
+131 NRSGGFQYDPKSRK
-146 CDVRVWN
+146 CDVRVWGD
-153 NEDKST
+153 EDKST
-159 LIASIDGI
+159 LIASTDGI

-173 SKEDKVNPT
+173 SNGTV
-182 DKDTGK
+182 

-204 TTDQILVVRLAK
+204 TTEQILVVRLAK

-238 ATTATS
+238 ATTTTS

-321 SDATKELT
+321 GDEAMDLT
-329 DGNYYIFNKKDNDA
+329 DGNYYIFNKNKKGDEA
-343 VFSPLDNAASTT
+343 VFSPLDKAAGTK
-355 LAANKAA
+355 LAANKAV
-362 LKTTTTGG
+362 LKTATTGG

-385 VTTAMPA
+385 TTTAMPA

-416 GKKLLIK
+416 GKKYIIK

>member
-9 ALLFALAQALPMDA
+9 ALLLALAQALPMDA

-53 INGVTATLQSIK
+53 IDGVTATLQSIK
-65 QGTGTDADAAT
+65 QGTGTETSAAA

-89 HTEILCANYTN
+89 HTEILCANYN
-100 KELDS
+100 NSLQKS
-105 RFAEFTFKISGLSD
+105 FAEFTFKISGLSD
-119 FSLNHSDLQIAS
+119 FSLNHSDLQIAA
-131 MNGSGDFQYNNLPRK
+131 MNDSGDFQYNNLPRK

-173 SKEDKVNPT
+173 SEESKGI
-182 DKDTGK
+182 GK

-196 KASTTTPA
+196 KANTTTPA
-204 TTDQILVVRLAK
+204 TTEQILVVRMAK
-216 SSDNKGCFF
+216 SSDNKGCYF

-244 NIANVATFSASSP
+244 NIDNVATFSASNP

-266 YIAINSDNKQVTLSP
+266 YIAINSNDTQVTLSP
-281 LNGALAAGK
+281 LNGALAAGQ

-302 YAYVSTETTDS
+302 YAYVSTEATDK
-313 RNNLLVGS
+313 RNNQLVGS
-321 SDATKELT
+321 GDATKELT
-329 DGNYYIFNKKDNDA
+329 DDNYYIFNKKGEEA
-343 VFSPLDNAASTT
+343 VFSPLDKSASTT

-362 LKTTTTGG
+362 LKTATTGG

-392 TNATFDLS
+392 TNAIFDLS